1 MRWYSVAPTSWMDRG
16 IDGQESLTT
25 YIKQTMVYGVC
36 VKTHRSTEDSGNWSL
51 YRLELNSMAL
61 ALPEDGIIVACD
73 INDEYTSEARKY
85 WHAVGTG
92 SKIDLKFGPAMD
104 MFHELSSH
112 DNREPFDFVFIDA
125 DKGNYSNY

>member
-1 MRWYSVAPTSWMDRG
+1 
-16 IDGQESLTT
+16 
-25 YIKQTMVYGVC
+25 
-36 VKTHRSTEDSGNWSL
+36 
-51 YRLELNSMAL
+51 MAL

-85 WHAVGTG
+85 WNAVGAG
-92 SKIDLKFGPAMD
+92 SKIDLRFGPAMD
-104 MFHELSSH
+104 MVHELSSH